1 MNTEKLFLTYEK
13 EVAEFKLKLI
23 RRLSEDA
30 VSQEDQS
37 LKRTSKIS
45 MVESILAREGR
56 PLHVD
61 EIISVAE
68 NEYDV
73 TLDKD
78 SLSSALTKKTLKDE
92 RFIRV
97 APNTFELK
105 QD

>member
-1 MNTEKLFLTYEK
+1 MDTERLFLTYEK

-30 VSQEDQS
+30 VSQEEQS
-37 LKRTSKIS
+37 FKRTSKIS
-45 MVESILAREGR
+45 MVESLLAREGR
-56 PLHVD
+56 TLHVD

-68 NEYDV
+68 KEYDV

-78 SLSSALTKKTLKDE
+78 SLSSALIKKTLKDE

>member
-1 MNTEKLFLTYEK
+1 MDTERLFLTYEK

-23 RRLSEDA
+23 RRLSEDT
-30 VSQEDQS
+30 VSQEEQS
-37 LKRTSKIS
+37 FKRTSKIS
-45 MVESILAREGR
+45 MVESLLAREGR
-56 PLHVD
+56 TLHVD

-68 NEYDV
+68 KEYDV

-78 SLSSALTKKTLKDE
+78 SLSSALIKKTHKDE

>member
-1 MNTEKLFLTYEK
+1 MDTERLFLTYEK

-30 VSQEDQS
+30 VSQEEQS
-37 LKRTSKIS
+37 FKRTSKIS
-45 MVESILAREGR
+45 MVESLLAREGR

-68 NEYDV
+68 KEYDV

-78 SLSSALTKKTLKDE
+78 SLSSALIKKTLKDE

>member
-1 MNTEKLFLTYEK
+1 MDTEKLFLTYEK

-23 RRLSEDA
+23 RRMSEGA
-30 VSQEDQS
+30 LPHEEQS

-45 MVESILAREGR
+45 IVESILARESK

-68 NEYDV
+68 KEFNV

-97 APNTFELK
+97 APNTFELR

>member
-13 EVAEFKLKLI
+13 EVAQFKIKLI

-30 VSQEDQS
+30 VSQEEKS

-45 MVESILAREGR
+45 MVEFILAREGR

-61 EIISVAE
+61 EIILVAE

-78 SLSSALTKKTLKDE
+78 SLSSALTKKTHKDE

>member
-1 MNTEKLFLTYEK
+1 MDTEKIFLTYEK

-30 VSQEDQS
+30 VSQEEHS

-45 MVESILAREGR
+45 MVESILARESR

-68 NEYDV
+68 KEYNV

-105 QD
+105 QN

>member
-1 MNTEKLFLTYEK
+1 MDAEKIFLTYEK

-23 RRLSEDA
+23 NKLSDDA
-30 VSQEDQS
+30 MLHEKKS

-45 MVESILAREGR
+45 MVESILARESK

-61 EIISVAE
+61 EIISIAE
-68 NEYDV
+68 NEFNV

-97 APNTFELK
+97 APNTFELR